1 MKLLK
6 TNVIS
11 VQLILPRSRR
21 YAAAPRKYQPREVN
35 GSIDKYCA
43 DRSQSGRSIQFQ
55 SPSSVVVRARMES
68 KQEKMAK
75 GLAEY
80 FQQFARQR
88 TMSSC
93 HTMSCA
99 FLLVPECFNTM
110 GSGGGW
116 FRKQRTAWGEKRLW
130 KLKVLPTCTA
140 SEDTSV

>member
-1 MKLLK
+1 MK
-6 TNVIS
+6 
-11 VQLILPRSRR
+11 
-21 YAAAPRKYQPREVN
+21 
-35 GSIDKYCA
+35 GSIDRYCPG
-43 DRSQSGRSIQFQ
+43 RSQSGRSIQFQ

-93 HTMSCA
+93 HTRSWA
-99 FLLVPECFNTM
+99 FCKASECRKTM
-110 GSGGGW
+110 GMGGGW
-116 FRKQRTAWGEKRLW
+116 FRKQRTAWGENRLW